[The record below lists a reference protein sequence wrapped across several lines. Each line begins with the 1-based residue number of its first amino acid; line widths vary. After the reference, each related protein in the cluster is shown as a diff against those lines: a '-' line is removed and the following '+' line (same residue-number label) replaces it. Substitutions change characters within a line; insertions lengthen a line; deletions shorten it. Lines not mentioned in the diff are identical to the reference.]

1 MNRFQQKQR
10 GMVLLVSLLI
20 LLLMA
25 IIAAAVTQTNTLQLQ
40 MAGNDEAK
48 TDAMQR
54 ALAIVDA
61 VIDNPGNTPVRGT
74 VGYTLCKPNATGTC
88 DEKNLAVGDQVI
100 DVDADGSV
108 TTEEKGR
115 HDFVVTRVGPEYIS
129 LGAVGRRDD
138 TEAETGLEYQG
149 AIMEVSATYDGT
161 DQNLGATTVVQGVM
175 IKIRTSP
182 Q

>member
-1 MNRFQQKQR
+1 
-10 GMVLLVSLLI
+10 MVLLVSLLI

-88 DEKNLAVGDQVI
+88 DEKSLAVGDQVV
-100 DVDADGSV
+100 DVDSDGSV

-115 HDFVVTRVGPEYIS
+115 HDYVVTRVGPEYIS

-138 TEAETGLEYQG
+138 DEAETGLEYQG

-161 DQNLGATTVVQGVM
+161 AQGLGATSVVQGVM